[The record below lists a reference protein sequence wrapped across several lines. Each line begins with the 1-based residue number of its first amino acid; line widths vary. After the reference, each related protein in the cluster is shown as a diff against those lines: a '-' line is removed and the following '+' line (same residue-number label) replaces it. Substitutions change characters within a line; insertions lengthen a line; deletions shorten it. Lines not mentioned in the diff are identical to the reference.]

1 MATKKTPHPP
11 VGPVC
16 SFCGRSAADGVLV
29 VPSEHACICEDCAAS
44 VNEFIVELH
53 KEAGM
58 MPQPA
63 KAKGAK
69 KPAPLGPVPAPREIK
84 AFLDKYVIGHEETKK
99 ILSVAVHNHYRRLE
113 SASSK
118 AGAEF
123 ADVEIEKSNILLIG
137 PTGCGKTLFART
149 LAKLLKVPFAIADAT
164 TLTEAGYVGEDVE
177 NVVRYLWQN
186 ADGDVELAKRGI
198 IYIDEIDKIASK
210 TDNVSI
216 TRDVSG
222 EGVQQALLKILE
234 GTTCRFPPKGGRK
247 HPDQEYIEID
257 TSNILFIVGG
267 AFVGLDRIIAERQ
280 GKSVI
285 GFRQDAPKGAP
296 AAEAKGAARPL
307 DVQPE
312 DLVKFGLIPE
322 FTGRLPVI
330 TSMGELTE
338 DDLVRVLTEGPAR
351 PRPQRPRPQ
360 DGRARPARG
369 DGADH
374 DGRHVRGAGR
384 QDGEEGRRDGPD
396 GGGPPQMTVTLLRAK
411 LHRIRVTEACRD
423 YVGSL
428 TVDVDLMEAAGLFA
442 NEKILCADVENG
454 NRFETYVIPGPRGS
468 GVCCLNGAAAHMG
481 KVGDRLIVMAFGQ
494 FTPEEAALHQ
504 PRVVFLGAE
513 NKPRP

>member
-1 MATKKTPHPP
+1 MATKKSTPPP
-11 VGPVC
+11 IGPVC

-29 VPSEHACICEDCAAS
+29 VPSENACICEDCAAS
-44 VNEFIVELH
+44 VNEFIAEIH
-53 KEAGM
+53 REAGM
-58 MPQPA
+58 MPQPGAASA

-113 SASSK
+113 SASAKTSP
-118 AGAEF
+118 EF

-149 LAKLLKVPFAIADAT
+149 LAKLLKVPFAIGDAT

-186 ADGDVELAKRGI
+186 ANGDVELAKRGI

-280 GKSVI
+280 GKSVV
-285 GFRQDAPKGAP
+285 GFRQDAPGGNASAAP
-296 AAEAKGAARPL
+296 HDPVRPL

-338 DDLVRVLTEGPAR
+338 DDLVRVLTEPKNCLVKQYRKLLAMDNVDLSFEPEALRALAR
-351 PRPQRPRPQ
+351 NAL
-360 DGRARPARG
+360 ARKTGARG
-369 DGADH
+369 LRAAMERIMTDVMYA
-374 DGRHVRGAGR
+374 A
-384 QDGEEGRRDGPD
+384 PD
-396 GGGPPQMTVTLLRAK
+396 AKTARAVTVTAQM
-411 LHRIRVTEACRD
+411 VED
-423 YVGSL
+423 
-428 TVDVDLMEAAGLFA
+428 GL
-442 NEKILCADVENG
+442 K
-454 NRFETYVIPGPRGS
+454 
-468 GVCCLNGAAAHMG
+468 
-481 KVGDRLIVMAFGQ
+481 
-494 FTPEEAALHQ
+494 
-504 PRVVFLGAE
+504 
-513 NKPRP
+513 